1 MELQYPKEMSA
12 VDRERL
18 LWAASGKYMRGE
30 ITVEQFEEIE
40 RLYNPGLREAVLTL
54 AKRSKNKGKIRGR

>member
-1 MELQYPKEMSA
+1 MEMRSPKEMSA

-30 ITVEQFEEIE
+30 ITAEQYHEIE
-40 RLYNPGLREAVLTL
+40 RIYDSGLREAVLTL
-54 AKRSKNKGKIRGR
+54 AKRSKNKGKK

>member
-1 MELQYPKEMSA
+1 MEMRPPKEMSA

-30 ITVEQFEEIE
+30 ITAEQFHEIE
-40 RLYNPGLREAVLTL
+40 SLYDTGLREAVLTL
-54 AKRSKNKGKIRGR
+54 AKRSKNKGKKIR

>member
-1 MELQYPKEMSA
+1 MEMRPPKEMLA

-30 ITVEQFEEIE
+30 ITAEQFHEIE
-40 RLYNPGLREAVLTL
+40 SLYDTGLREAVLTL
-54 AKRSKNKGKIRGR
+54 AKRSKNKGKKIR